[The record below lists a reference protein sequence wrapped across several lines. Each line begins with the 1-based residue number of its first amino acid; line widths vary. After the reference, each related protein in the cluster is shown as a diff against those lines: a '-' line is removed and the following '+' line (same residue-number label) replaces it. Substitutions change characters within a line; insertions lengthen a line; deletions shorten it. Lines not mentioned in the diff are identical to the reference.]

1 MNTPNV
7 RHTATRAALASLVSI
22 QTVLIGTTAAAGI
35 SAGLVLTGCADTI
48 RAPGSATPDP
58 LPNVAYPK
66 IEAAEGLGEY
76 LSYGDVKIT
85 SQKPLTVQVPIRPR
99 TESEDL
105 RVQYRFIFLDQF
117 GVALNPDAAWT
128 WRKLASRRQDFLS
141 GNAMTSKATDW
152 RLEIRPSR

>member
-1 MNTPNV
+1 MNTNNV
-7 RHTATRAALASLVSI
+7 RQSTARAAIMSLVLASGL
-22 QTVLIGTTAAAGI
+22 T
-35 SAGLVLTGCADTI
+35 AGLNLTGCDTV

-76 LSYGDVKIT
+76 LSYGDVKVT

-105 RVQYRFIFLDQF
+105 RVQYRFIFLDDH

-128 WRKLASRRQDFLS
+128 WRKLASRRQDFLT

>member
-1 MNTPNV
+1 MNTFNV
-7 RHTATRAALASLVSI
+7 RHAATRAAVVSLFSTRGLLAGAIGAVVGASLFV
-22 QTVLIGTTAAAGI
+22 
-35 SAGLVLTGCADTI
+35 TGCDTV

-85 SQKPLTVQVPIRPR
+85 SQSPLTVQVPIRAR

-105 RVQYRFIFLDQF
+105 RVQYRFIFADQF
-117 GVALNPDAAWT
+117 GTVLNPDAAWT

-141 GNAMTSKATDW
+141 GNAMSSKATDW
-152 RLEIRPSR
+152 RLQIRPSR

>member
-1 MNTPNV
+1 MNTFKVLN
-7 RHTATRAALASLVSI
+7 TATRAAVISL
-22 QTVLIGTTAAAGI
+22 TLGGTIG
-35 SAGLVLTGCADTI
+35 AGLSLTGCADTI

-99 TESEDL
+99 TETEDL
-105 RVQYRFIFLDQF
+105 RVQYRFIFMDQF

>member
-1 MNTPNV
+1 MNTNNV
-7 RHTATRAALASLVSI
+7 RQTSARAAV
-22 QTVLIGTTAAAGI
+22 I
-35 SAGLVLTGCADTI
+35 SLVLTGGVTASLPLTGCDTV

-76 LSYGDVKIT
+76 LSYGDVKVT

>member
-1 MNTPNV
+1 MNTFNF
-7 RHTATRAALASLVSI
+7 RHVATRAAAASFLSSRA
-22 QTVLIGTTAAAGI
+22 LFAGAIGTAVAA
-35 SAGLVLTGCADTI
+35 SFFLSGCDTV

-76 LSYGDVKIT
+76 LSYGDVKVT
-85 SQKPLTVQVPIRPR
+85 SQSPLTVQVPIRAR

-105 RVQYRFIFLDQF
+105 RVQYRFIFADQF
-117 GVALNPDAAWT
+117 GTVLNPDAAWT

-141 GNAMTSKATDW
+141 GNAMSSKATDW
-152 RLEIRPSR
+152 RLQIRPSR